1 MKRTTRPSQ
10 DDVVAA
16 VLSRAS
22 NARRLVAQFTAAV
35 GDPQAPEANLPYEI
49 DSGGFV
55 SFADLRTCFEVYDEL
70 WPLEG
75 VVSAKRLKALADG
88 GAFSPAEKLQY
99 TRRKLAV
106 YFDDVTVEI
115 LEDGTIKWVT
125 DGAAYV
131 IVPVPSSNGRKAYWV
146 EIREGCSWE
155 GVQRQVLGI
164 FPSIRAAKSALRR
177 KGLLNA
183 RAYRPSGRR

>member
-1 MKRTTRPSQ
+1 MLPLLVRHIKHTIRPSQ

-35 GDPQAPEANLPYEI
+35 GDPQAQEAKLPYEI

-55 SFADLRTCFEVYDEL
+55 PLADLKTFFEAYDEL

-75 VVSAKRLKALADG
+75 VVSAKRLKALATG
-88 GAFSPAEKLQY
+88 GAFSPEEKLQY

-106 YFDDVTVEI
+106 YFAEDVE
-115 LEDGTIKWVT
+115 
-125 DGAAYV
+125 GAAYV
-131 IVPVPSSNGRKAYWV
+131 IVPVPSSNGRKAYWT

-155 GVQRQVLGI
+155 GVRRQVLGI
-164 FPSIRAAKSALRR
+164 FPSVRAAKSALRR
-177 KGLLNA
+177 KGLLSA
-183 RAYRPSGRR
+183 RAYRPRGAR